1 MFDIA
6 TRFKNSYGSG
16 PLHLL
21 AMVSG
26 FALLGYIVATARPR
40 RCGTRPP
47 GGSRSRSGLSPPS

>member
-26 FALLGYIVATARPR
+26 FALVGYWWWWSQCCSASIPVA
-40 RCGTRPP
+40 C
-47 GGSRSRSGLSPPS
+47 